1 MKQITKIIIALLGL
15 TVISIVTYYIVSNN
29 RKSNVIEKPI
39 TNPEQDT
46 LVTVK
51 VNEDS
56 ILVEISNSLGIEGEE
71 FKPTEFKG
79 VYSNLTNDKLLVIKE
94 DIWKTLIN
102 KVQHKFPKIADDCS
116 VEYPIP
122 DLSNYKFIGL
132 LTYFTDS
139 KDNKKTTAYTATEV
153 RSGNANSYAGGD
165 ICCDCEGEALIPQ
178 QMDAVI
184 VK

>member
-1 MKQITKIIIALLGL
+1 MKQITKIIIGLLGL
-15 TVISIVTYYIVSNN
+15 TVIGIVTYYIVSND

-46 LVTVK
+46 LVTANVI
-51 VNEDS
+51 EDS
-56 ILVEISNSLGIEGEE
+56 ILVKISNSLGIDGDE
-71 FKPTEFKG
+71 FKPTDVEG
-79 VYSNLTNDKLLVIKE
+79 VYTNLTNDKLLVINE

-102 KVQHKFPKIADDCS
+102 KVQKKLPKIANDCID
-116 VEYPIP
+116 EYPIP

-132 LTYFTDS
+132 LTYLTDS
-139 KDNKKTTAYTATEV
+139 KDNKKTLAYTATEV
-153 RSGNANSYAGGD
+153 KSGNTNSYAGGE

>member
-1 MKQITKIIIALLGL
+1 MLGL
-15 TVISIVTYYIVSNN
+15 AVIGILTYYIVSNN

-46 LVTVK
+46 LVTAK

-56 ILVEISNSLGIEGEE
+56 ILVEISNSLGIEGKE

-94 DIWKTLIN
+94 DIWKILIS
-102 KVQHKFPKIADDCS
+102 KVQHNFPKITDDCS
-116 VEYPIP
+116 AEYTIP

-139 KDNKKTTAYTATEV
+139 KDNKK
-153 RSGNANSYAGGD
+153 N
-165 ICCDCEGEALIPQ
+165 
-178 QMDAVI
+178 
-184 VK
+184 